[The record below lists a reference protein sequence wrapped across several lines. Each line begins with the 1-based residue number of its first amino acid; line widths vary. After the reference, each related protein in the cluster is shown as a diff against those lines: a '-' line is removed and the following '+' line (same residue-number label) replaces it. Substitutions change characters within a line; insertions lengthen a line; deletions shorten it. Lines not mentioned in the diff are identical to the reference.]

1 MPPRSLA
8 VRGPTLSIL
17 LRSQVAASSHY
28 RPEIDGLR
36 AMAILPVLFYHA
48 GLSVFSGGFV
58 GVDVF
63 FVISGFLITSII
75 IRPIAERRFSF
86 AGFYERRIRRI
97 FPALFAVA
105 FCSTIAAAI
114 LLPPDGFKQ
123 YGESLASMTV
133 FASNLFFR
141 MTAALFGYFDS
152 HSDVQPLLHTWS
164 LSVEEQFYIF
174 LPVTLILLNR
184 YARRHLALV
193 LILACIASF
202 GLSVWAVAYKPLGA
216 FYHLPTRAW
225 ELLIGSILAMQPLP
239 PLRHRLLRE
248 LAGLLGLGLIL
259 YAACTFNKQTAFPG
273 AAALLPCAG
282 AWLIIYTGA
291 AGPSLTKSFLSTRP
305 MVFIGA
311 ISYSL
316 YLWHWPIIAFTKY
329 TLATSNL
336 TGWQIGG
343 VILASLVM
351 AFISFEWIEAP
362 FRRPGQVITR
372 RRVLI
377 GGVLVSAA
385 FAGVGIVIG
394 LAHGF
399 PQRFDAPTQQLVAA
413 NTAREADH
421 GAMTGDCDNWRRPIK
436 DVSDI
441 QTCPIDMRAKNILF
455 WGDSH
460 IEQLYPLLKQYHHDG
475 VFGDHGVVFTI
486 AAACPPA
493 EGINNAMPGYHCDSF
508 THYAMQRAAQPDI
521 DTVFIAFSVWWILA
535 EHRVCQVVDGTCGRY
550 LSPAEVE
557 QRFTED
563 LGQRVFALRKL
574 GKQVIV
580 TLPFPLYDRS
590 VPEVMIHNAL
600 FTRWG
605 LPITPTQVVPLEFR
619 DRIRAAVT
627 AAGATIFEPRDSLCS
642 GPDCLY
648 QKDGVSLYADDSHIA
663 NSQIG
668 LIGDQLK
675 PILAGALGTAQQTHL
690 LGN

>member
-1 MPPRSLA
+1 
-8 VRGPTLSIL
+8 L

-48 GLSVFSGGFV
+48 GFTLFSGGFV

-75 IRPIAERRFSF
+75 IQPIEQRRFSF

-133 FASNLFFR
+133 FASNIFFR

-184 YARRHLALV
+184 YARKHLV
-193 LILACIASF
+193 LVLVLACIASF
-202 GLSVWAVAYKPLGA
+202 GLSVWAVTYKPLGA
-216 FYHLPTRAW
+216 FYHLPMRAW
-225 ELLIGSILAMQPLP
+225 ELLIGSVLAVQPLP
-239 PLRHRLLRE
+239 LLRSRLLRE
-248 LAGLLGLGLIL
+248 TAGLLGLALIFG
-259 YAACTFNKQTAFPG
+259 AAIGFNKQTPFPG
-273 AAALLPCAG
+273 AAALLPCVG

-291 AGPSLTKSFLSTRP
+291 AGPSLAKTMLSTRP

-329 TLATSNL
+329 FLVTSTL

-343 VILASLVM
+343 VILASLIM

-362 FRRPGQVITR
+362 FRRPGNFLTR
-372 RRVLI
+372 RRAI
-377 GGVLVSAA
+377 AGGILVSAA
-385 FAGVGIVIG
+385 FACIGIFIG
-394 LAHGF
+394 LQHGF
-399 PQRFDAPTQQLVAA
+399 PQRFDPATQQLVTANAA
-413 NTAREADH
+413 RIANH
-421 GAMTGDCDNWRRPIK
+421 GAMNGDCDNWRKPIN
-436 DVSDI
+436 DVNDI
-441 QTCPIDMRAKNILF
+441 QTCPLDIRAKNVLL

-460 IEQLYPLLKQYHHDG
+460 VEQLYPLFQQYQQSG
-475 VFGDHGVVFTI
+475 LFGDHGVLFTI
-486 AAACPPA
+486 AANCPPSTLL
-493 EGINNAMPGYHCDSF
+493 NNAAPGYDCANF
-508 THYAMQRAAQPDI
+508 TRSAMQRASEPDI
-521 DTVFIAFSVWWILA
+521 DTVFMAFSVWWALSDGHLCA
-535 EHRVCQVVDGTCGRY
+535 AVDGKCIAVLDAAT
-550 LSPAEVE
+550 V
-557 QRFTED
+557 QRLFIAD
-563 LGQRVFALRKL
+563 LAQRVLNLRKL

-580 TLPFPLYDRS
+580 TLPFPLYDHS
-590 VPEVMIHNAL
+590 IPEVEIHNAL

-605 LPITPTQVVPLEFR
+605 FPVTPRQVVPLEFR

-627 AAGATIFEPRDSLCS
+627 AAGATIFEPRDSLCD

-648 QKDGVSLYADDSHIA
+648 ERDNVSLYVDDSHIA

-668 LIGDQLK
+668 IISDQLR
-675 PILAGALGTAQQTHL
+675 PILAAALGTAQQTHL
-690 LGN
+690 TGE